1 MTCMYSDGPCWTKR
15 WTLCWTFS
23 CPPYRSGLDGEI
35 HGRGIGCS
43 GSTCGLRQRPRAVYP
58 FARRDVSSTATSRH
72 SRGRAGL
79 PSRANFG
86 HSVRFRVVC
95 PRMQGTAINS
105 PCFAP
110 LTLQSCV
117 SSILRPRCPE
127 APVRPI
133 AAAAPLDGTSYPAG
147 PGRLELKSEI
157 AGRSKSSHR
166 LTPLRFSRLR
176 PRANQSFGLLNFYL
190 RWVMKSP

>member
-1 MTCMYSDGPCWTKR
+1 MTCKSGNGPCWTKR

-79 PSRANFG
+79 PSR
-86 HSVRFRVVC
+86 V
-95 PRMQGTAINS
+95 
-105 PCFAP
+105 
-110 LTLQSCV
+110 
-117 SSILRPRCPE
+117 ILRPNRTLIVSHLFGLILLQE
-127 APVRPI
+127 LTFWRPRQGS
-133 AAAAPLDGTSYPAG
+133 AGGSRHLFDAAPAVALVACSDAEAMNCTQGIGHRAPDDTSSTPMGDGAPSASSG
-147 PGRLELKSEI
+147 QHGMLASSQSHLGVLHDGRKS
-157 AGRSKSSHR
+157 K
-166 LTPLRFSRLR
+166 
-176 PRANQSFGLLNFYL
+176 Q
-190 RWVMKSP
+190 